1 MLLKWEGR
9 KVNIHLIENVNN
21 FARLKDNAWESGW
34 WVLDESKALKLVG
47 GEIYFH
53 KKQQE
58 PSFYGGT
65 ITGYRVEQ
73 NGQYEGRIVFAFEH
87 SQSCRNVK
95 TDKHGWSKKMKLI
108 GLTESGN

>member
-1 MLLKWEGR
+1 
-9 KVNIHLIENVNN
+9 VNIHLIENVNN

-53 KKQQE
+53 KKQRE

-87 SQSCRNVK
+87 TQSCRNVK